1 MMSSIDH
8 WSASMNGPDGL
19 EERTA
24 FYEETYERDR
34 DDQDMREQLADELR
48 DALVDIMTPDQR

>member
-1 MMSSIDH
+1 MS
-8 WSASMNGPDGL
+8 GPDGL

-24 FYEETYERDR
+24 ESIDWAEQEMQE
-34 DDQDMREQLADELR
+34 QDMREQLADELR